1 MIKKEWT
8 SCFNEKTYFAP
19 DQRTY
24 VFPAGVIHAH
34 AFMSTSASHKSSY
47 DPSWLIV
54 TDWWGIDTFDCTPEN
69 GEILLIDYYGIINWL
84 SRNIKLDHGNAF
96 INSKRIPYFKMT
108 MIIWRCNSVLSYVL
122 ISWTTNNYVFTFFL
136 KWLYIKQYK
145 HMHLV

>member
-1 MIKKEWT
+1 MDNDQDLSFYFKNQWT
-8 SCFNEKTYFAP
+8 SHSIEYTYFAP

-69 GEILLIDYYGIINWL
+69 GEILLIDYYGIIN
-84 SRNIKLDHGNAF
+84 
-96 INSKRIPYFKMT
+96 
-108 MIIWRCNSVLSYVL
+108 
-122 ISWTTNNYVFTFFL
+122 
-136 KWLYIKQYK
+136 
-145 HMHLV
+145 

>member
-1 MIKKEWT
+1 MTAQKDYFKKEWT

-69 GEILLIDYYGIINWL
+69 GKISINYQLIIIEL
-84 SRNIKLDHGNAF
+84 FVDL
-96 INSKRIPYFKMT
+96 INSKIDT
-108 MIIWRCNSVLSYVL
+108 LL
-122 ISWTTNNYVFTFFL
+122 
-136 KWLYIKQYK
+136 
-145 HMHLV
+145 